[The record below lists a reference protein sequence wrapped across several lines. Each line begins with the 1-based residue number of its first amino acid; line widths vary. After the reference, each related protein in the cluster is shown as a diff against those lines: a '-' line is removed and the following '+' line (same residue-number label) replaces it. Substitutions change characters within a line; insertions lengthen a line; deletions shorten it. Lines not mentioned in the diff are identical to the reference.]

1 MIRRRHRTEESQTRY
16 WAGQAVALCQL
27 IDDTSLDEYAEG
39 VRAAAD
45 TLLQDRRV
53 LVFGGKGSGKSSLV
67 AGLAG
72 SSAPRSAEWEGGYV
86 RWRYLCPDGDAE
98 NSRFLPCEDLEG
110 LELTDTAAC
119 SKPEVAEVLPELMQ
133 GADAIIATIDARQPD
148 EAPAWEPISAMPA
161 ELYPNCLLAL
171 TFADTLPAEAT
182 LELGKRVQE
191 ICRGRTGKAL
201 GLCICNPNSAQSM
214 AEFAARVQE
223 LLDAPHGVLR
233 PISRL
238 AGQASVLVKRQESI
252 LTARAAVAR
261 TDTVFMGNIEQEIDN
276 FLSRQIMGAE
286 RLADAY
292 AAVVSAAM
300 PKLRFKLRRVL
311 GWWLSPVTILRL
323 EQLAAGTEQCL
334 YDLLCGEIRR
344 LQKDADS
351 QFVISCEAHWKSVR
365 PRMAKTLACEIG
377 DFPDSPLQ
385 QQLLNLRNELCHG
398 LYEPFM
404 HLSLRHRLAK
414 TFNAPSGWMLNC
426 LWAICLCLIPAGL
439 LGFFGQDLP
448 ALACVAMALA
458 VWLSGSLAHLLFV
471 RRALAGL
478 ASCAESLSDGL
489 RTALHER
496 IRNFIVS
503 RVTAYRVLYMKP
515 RQTVA
520 SHSKMLKPLQDRHH
534 HIKIGLKDAAP
545 RG

>member
-1 MIRRRHRTEESQTRY
+1 MIQRRHRTEERQTRY
-16 WAGQAVALCQL
+16 WAGQAVALCQQM
-27 IDDTSLDEYAEG
+27 DDASLDECTQG
-39 VRAAAD
+39 VQEAAD
-45 TLLQDRRV
+45 ALLQDRRV
-53 LVFGGKGSGKSSLV
+53 LVFGGKGSGKSSLI

-72 SSAPRSAEWEGGYV
+72 SNAPRTAAWEGSYV
-86 RWRYLCPDGDAE
+86 RWRYLCQNGDTE
-98 NSRFLPCEDLEG
+98 NSRFLPCDNLDG
-110 LELTDTAAC
+110 LELTDTAPC
-119 SKPEVAEVLPELMQ
+119 SEPEAAPVLPELMQ
-133 GADAIIATIDARQPD
+133 GADAIIAAIDARHPD
-148 EAPAWEPISAMPA
+148 EAPAWELISAMPA
-161 ELYPNCLLAL
+161 GLYPNCLLTL
-171 TFADTLPAEAT
+171 TFADTLPAEAA

-191 ICRGRTGKAL
+191 ICREKTGMAL
-201 GLCICNPNSAQSM
+201 SLCICNPNSAQSL
-214 AEFAARVQE
+214 ADFAARVQE

-233 PISRL
+233 AISRL
-238 AGQASVLVKRQESI
+238 AERASVLVKRQESI

-276 FLSRQIMGAE
+276 FLSRQIIGAE
-286 RLADAY
+286 KLANTY

-300 PKLRFKLRRVL
+300 PKLRSKLQRVL

-334 YDLLCGEIRR
+334 YNLLCGEIQR

-385 QQLLNLRNELCHG
+385 QQLLNLRNELCRE

-404 HLSLRHRLAK
+404 RLSLRHRLAK

-448 ALACVAMALA
+448 ALACVAMAFI
-458 VWLSGSLAHLLFV
+458 VWLFGSLAHLLFV

-478 ASCAESLSDGL
+478 SACAESLSDGL

-503 RVTAYRVLYMKP
+503 RVTAYRILYIKP
-515 RQTVA
+515 RKTVA
-520 SHSKMLKPLQDRHH
+520 SHSKMLKPLQERHH

-545 RG
+545 RR

>member
-1 MIRRRHRTEESQTRY
+1 MIQRRHRTAESQTRY

-27 IDDTSLDEYAEG
+27 IENTSLDEYAQG
-39 VRAAAD
+39 VQEAENA
-45 TLLQDRRV
+45 LLQDRRV
-53 LVFGGKGSGKSSLV
+53 LVFGGKGSGKSSLI

-72 SSAPRSAEWEGGYV
+72 STAPRSAAWEGSHV
-86 RWRYLCPDGDAE
+86 RWRYLCGNGDAE
-98 NSRFLPCEDLEG
+98 NSRFLPGEDLDG
-110 LELTDTAAC
+110 LELTDTADC
-119 SKPEVAEVLPELMQ
+119 TEPEVAAVLPGLMQ
-133 GADAIIATIDARQPD
+133 GADAIIAAIDARHLN
-148 EAPAWEPISAMPA
+148 EAPAWELISAMPA
-161 ELYPNCLLAL
+161 ELYPNCLLTL
-171 TFADTLPAEAT
+171 TFADTLPAETA

-191 ICRGRTGKAL
+191 ICREKTGNTL
-201 GLCICNPNSAQSM
+201 SLCICNPTSAQSL
-214 AEFAARVQE
+214 ADFAARVQE

-233 PISRL
+233 AISRL
-238 AGQASVLVKRQESI
+238 AEQASALVKRQESI

-286 RLADAY
+286 KLADTY
-292 AAVVSAAM
+292 ADVVSTAM
-300 PKLRFKLRRVL
+300 PKLRFKLQRVL

-323 EQLAAGTEQCL
+323 EQLAAGTEHCL
-334 YDLLCGEIRR
+334 YNLLCGEIRR

-351 QFVISCEAHWKSVR
+351 QFIISCEAHWKSVR

-377 DFPDSPLQ
+377 EFPDSPLQ
-385 QQLLNLRNELCHG
+385 QQLLNLRNELCHE

-404 HLSLRHRLAK
+404 RLSLRYKLAK

-448 ALACVAMALA
+448 ALACVTMAFI
-458 VWLSGSLAHLLFV
+458 VWMIGSLAHLLFV
-471 RRALAGL
+471 RQALAGL
-478 ASCAESLSDGL
+478 SACAETLSNGL

-496 IRNFIVS
+496 IRNLIVS
-503 RVTAYRVLYMKP
+503 RVTAYRVLYIKP
-515 RQTVA
+515 RETVA
-520 SHSKMLKPLQDRHH
+520 SHFKMLKPLQERHH

-545 RG
+545 RR